1 MEILFL
7 LLVSSSLVWVV
18 YGLISPENALPFLK
32 NPSRLKVLGIF
43 TKECLQSL
51 VSLQQLFLEI

>member
-43 TKECLQSL
+43 FVAAIMIIMIL
-51 VSLQQLFLEI
+51 I